1 MAADSFW
8 QYGDVL
14 PSCDCQTSQDGNTV
28 YFNDTTTDWACFVTE
43 HIAAIDA
50 IYG

>member
-1 MAADSFW
+1 MFW

-14 PSCDCQTSQDGNTV
+14 PSCDCETSQDGNTV
-28 YFNDTTTDWACFVTE
+28 YFNTSDWTCFVTN
-43 HIAAIDA
+43 HIEAIDA